1 MTAQPPI
8 LPVEGAFGSPDSPPS
23 ADSGQETE
31 DTMMIQDTPVI
42 DATKLGDA
50 GADAR

>member
-23 ADSGQETE
+23 ADSGE
-31 DTMMIQDTPVI
+31 DTQDTVLIQDTPVI
-42 DATKLGDA
+42 DATKMQNQP
-50 GADAR
+50 ADES